1 MADNDT
7 IHIAFESLGQYSS
20 NNFPKE
26 WNEAD
31 SDAFVSVCKSLNST
45 FEKPF
50 ENLNEDLLKLFS
62 YTCSGNLSP
71 MVSVIGNRPRS
82 KLWKIMLYIVSS
94 IIVHRR
100 DCSTR
105 NYQSMHGQ
113 IPSHRAVL
121 LF

>member
-20 NNFPKE
+20 NNFPNE

-31 SDAFVSVCKSLNST
+31 SDAFVNVCKSLNST

-62 YTCSGNLSP
+62 YTCTGNLSP
-71 MVSVIGNRPRS
+71 MVSVIGN
-82 KLWKIMLYIVSS
+82 K
-94 IIVHRR
+94 
-100 DCSTR
+100 T
-105 NYQSMHGQ
+105 
-113 IPSHRAVL
+113 
-121 LF
+121 